1 MNTVPEA
8 IVRGVQWEI
17 GQAIASETRVRA
29 AKAYARE
36 VKIRKERAKV
46 EESRRKER
54 EKADLPSEY
63 PFLTPMSET
72 PGKSVWAAGAAN
84 LRKHLK
90 WAFPD
95 VKFSVKSSSFAN
107 GCSIDIAWTDGPI
120 STEVAKIAESYSY
133 RYSHEAFSSVFGG
146 AKYIGTNRTIS
157 DEAFSRVAAEMG
169 WPEASR
175 DHKFSGFTGCEI
187 DTGEVIQRECWQR
200 SFDNE

>member
-1 MNTVPEA
+1 MKDFSIEA
-8 IVRGVQWEI
+8 NRGVQWQI
-17 GQAIASETRVRA
+17 SNVVSSQGQLEAV
-29 AKAYARE
+29 KAYA
-36 VKIRKERAKV
+36 ERAKV
-46 EESRRKER
+46 EREQAKVEEAQRKER
-54 EKADLPSEY
+54 EKADLPGQY
-63 PFLTPMSET
+63 LFLTPMSET
-72 PGKSVWAAGAAN
+72 PGKSRWAAGAAN

-90 WAFPD
+90 RAFPD

-107 GCSIDIAWTDGPI
+107 GCSIDIAWTDSPT

-175 DHKFSGFTGCEI
+175 DHKFGGFTGC
-187 DTGEVIQRECWQR
+187 DVGVGEMIQRECWRR
-200 SFDNE
+200 SF